1 MGRLGLAVC
10 LVSACALLA
19 APAVA
24 ANLRVVTFNAG
35 MGKVLSLRS
44 GGTLKDTFREDARL
58 GGAHVFA
65 LQELCLNERESLRT
79 FLYLMRSSHGIQYH
93 FADYAG
99 RKDAC
104 GKGQAIVSAYPI
116 VDAGTLEL
124 PRVGARRVA
133 IWVDLGVEGPD
144 YDRLRIYNVH
154 FSNRERWDFA
164 PLQGRLRQAREVVKH
179 AGVFRTEFARAPVIV
194 AGDFNSLGSL
204 YDLGREEPA
213 IDVLKEQFRSAT
225 EGFAPTMLLPYKVDW
240 IFYAGLRY
248 RRSKVAHV
256 FFSDHFP
263 VVADF
268 DF

>member
-1 MGRLGLAVC
+1 MGRVCLAVC
-10 LVSACALLA
+10 LAVASALLGTPA
-19 APAVA
+19 AA

-44 GGTLKDTFREDARL
+44 SGTVRDTFVEDARL
-58 GGAHVFA
+58 GGAHVLA
-65 LQELCLNERESLRT
+65 LQELCLNQRFSLRE
-79 FLYLMRSSHGIQYH
+79 FLSVMRKGHGVQYH

-99 RKDAC
+99 RPDAC

-116 VDAGTLEL
+116 LDAGTLEL

-133 IWVDLGVEGPD
+133 IWVDLGVEGPN
-144 YDRLRIYNVH
+144 YERLRVYNVH
-154 FSNRERWDFA
+154 FSNREGWDFA
-164 PLQGRLRQAREVVKH
+164 PLQGRLRQAREVIRH
-179 AGVFRTEFARAPVIV
+179 AVAFREKFETASVIV

-204 YDLGREEPA
+204 YDPAREEPA
-213 IDVLKEQFRSAT
+213 IKEFLERFRSAT
-225 EGFAPTMLLPYKVDW
+225 HEFAPTMLLPYKVDW
-240 IFYAGLRY
+240 IFYSGLRY